1 MAHKSHRQAE
11 GAAPHMMLKNRKTQL
26 RDGTR
31 DRRDAAAEELGPSP
45 INVSFQMA
53 KEVGDK
59 LPRLKTPHW

>member
-1 MAHKSHRQAE
+1 MSH
-11 GAAPHMMLKNRKTQL
+11 GAQESPSSRGSGSSHDVKKQKTQL

-45 INVSFQMA
+45 INVSSQMA

-59 LPRLKTPHW
+59 RPRLNW